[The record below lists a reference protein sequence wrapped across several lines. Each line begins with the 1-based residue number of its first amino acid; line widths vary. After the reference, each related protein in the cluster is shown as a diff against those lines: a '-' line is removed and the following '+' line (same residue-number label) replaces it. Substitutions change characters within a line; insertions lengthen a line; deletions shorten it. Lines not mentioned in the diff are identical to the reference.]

1 MPLHEVRQFM
11 LVVTTLTKHRR
22 GTHVNRALFSHSPV
36 KLVVLA
42 LVFVWPHGALA
53 ATPYANGMDPRAVAF
68 LRLEMSDQGRSGMLP
83 GGCTWLAHGHVCVPT
98 VTVDGHRLSDIAVL
112 AGDVSE
118 ATNPSIRRLRLQSA
132 RAIHAGVAVAV
143 FHNLVVAASTR
154 DHIRVST
161 KRARAFALHELR
173 LYQAAPPQRRV
184 ISIIPRGM
192 TAQQYFTS
200 PRMVTGYRREMIFGR
215 ERDLILHRYPGLR
228 KGQAFRRW
236 IQSQVPPPHHPS
248 EWQKSR
254 LFNRGCLSR
263 TVTGTWVVLHRTG
276 LLKSRHTT

>member
-1 MPLHEVRQFM
+1 M
-11 LVVTTLTKHRR
+11 LVLTALTKHRK

-53 ATPYANGMDPRAVAF
+53 AAPYANGMDPRAVAF

-83 GGCTWLAHGHVCVPT
+83 GGCTWLAHDHVCVPR
-98 VTVDGHRLSDIAVL
+98 VTVDGHSLSDLAVL

-118 ATNPSIRRLRLQSA
+118 ATNPSGRHLRLQSA
-132 RAIHAGVAVAV
+132 RAIHGGVSAAV
-143 FHNLVVAASTR
+143 FHDLVVSAATR
-154 DHIRVST
+154 DHILVTT

-200 PRMVTGYRREMIFGR
+200 PQTVRSYRREMIFGR
-215 ERDLILHRYPGLR
+215 KRDRILHRYPGLR
-228 KGQAFRRW
+228 TGQAFRRW
-236 IQSQVPPPHHPS
+236 LQSQVPHHTI
-248 EWQKSR
+248 R
-254 LFNRGCLSR
+254 LNGRKPGFSIADAYPER
-263 TVTGTWVVLHRTG
+263 
-276 LLKSRHTT
+276 